1 MTESRRD
8 GTVPTHPLQAVRKR
22 RIINVALTAEG
33 LRLDLIRIS
42 LVIGHSLF
50 NISISMETQ
59 NHNAH
64 CGAWEGPGIDERVV
78 GGIPGRPER
87 RSPPERP

>member
-50 NISISMETQ
+50 NISISMDTS
-59 NHNAH
+59 N
-64 CGAWEGPGIDERVV
+64 
-78 GGIPGRPER
+78 
-87 RSPPERP
+87 